1 MQLSTRGRKILAL
14 AVVCGTASPLYAVNW
29 ANTSGGTFNTSANWS
44 GPFPPGTND
53 DAGFNLNTAGYTV
66 TFDISPT
73 NQRVIVGTDKV
84 TFALAAHTYTLTQSL
99 GGGDSVQLAN
109 SPGGAAS
116 LTVQNG
122 TIHAVAVEAGIP
134 AGSHGQLNLQT
145 GATFNASG
153 LLSLGGNGAGDVELF
168 AGADMTTGGAELG
181 NQPGSSG
188 VVGLTGSGTTW
199 ANTGSINVGSAFLS
213 PAPGSI
219 NLTSS
224 SAITTDTLNIGPVGV
239 GSVIIDSSSLT
250 ANTGVAVGGT
260 QTAAGAA
267 GSLIINGTAIYSSP
281 LTKVWALGRI
291 AYNSGSFSTGS
302 LVLVGGG
309 QMTLVAGHNRTVR
322 TTSISID
329 SLSKLELSDNRAIVD
344 YTGASPIASIQSLIR
359 TGYAGGTW
367 FGNGISSVSARFD
380 ATKALGY
387 GDNTVLGL
395 TTFYG
400 HSVDSTSVLI
410 KYTYFGDADLDGDA
424 DGVDIGTWATN
435 FTGELGGTGT
445 KVWTQGDWD
454 YDGDV
459 DGVDA
464 GKWAQSF
471 TGELGGGGLG
481 SLVIDTPMSPQAAA
495 ILRGLGI
502 TVVPEPTACALAG
515 LAAGLLRRG
524 RRGTS
529 TRG

>member
-1 MQLSTRGRKILAL
+1 
-14 AVVCGTASPLYAVNW
+14 
-29 ANTSGGTFNTSANWS
+29 
-44 GPFPPGTND
+44 
-53 DAGFNLNTAGYTV
+53 
-66 TFDISPT
+66 
-73 NQRVIVGTDKV
+73 
-84 TFALAAHTYTLTQSL
+84 
-99 GGGDSVQLAN
+99 
-109 SPGGAAS
+109 
-116 LTVQNG
+116 
-122 TIHAVAVEAGIP
+122 
-134 AGSHGQLNLQT
+134 
-145 GATFNASG
+145 
-153 LLSLGGNGAGDVELF
+153 
-168 AGADMTTGGAELG
+168 
-181 NQPGSSG
+181 
-188 VVGLTGSGTTW
+188 
-199 ANTGSINVGSAFLS
+199 
-213 PAPGSI
+213 
-219 NLTSS
+219 
-224 SAITTDTLNIGPVGV
+224 
-239 GSVIIDSSSLT
+239 
-250 ANTGVAVGGT
+250 
-260 QTAAGAA
+260 
-267 GSLIINGTAIYSSP
+267 
-281 LTKVWALGRI
+281 
-291 AYNSGSFSTGS
+291 
-302 LVLVGGG
+302 
-309 QMTLVAGHNRTVR
+309 
-322 TTSISID
+322 
-329 SLSKLELSDNRAIVD
+329 
-344 YTGASPIASIQSLIR
+344 
-359 TGYAGGTW
+359 
-367 FGNGISSVSARFD
+367 
-380 ATKALGY
+380 
-387 GDNTVLGL
+387 LGL